1 MERAGGGA
9 GRHYPGRVIPPEI
22 VSLPKV
28 VLHDHLDG
36 GLRPETVVALA
47 REFGFDRLPTTDPLE
62 LRAWFHQSGAGSL
75 DRYLEAFAYTC
86 GVMQTPESLDRV
98 AYEAVEDLAADGV
111 VYAEVRFA
119 PSLHTAG
126 GLTRDEVLEAVLA
139 GMARGERDFGLPV
152 RIIVDALRHQDDSEE
167 VAEAA
172 VRFAG
177 RGVVGFDL
185 AGPEGG
191 YPASL
196 HRNACA
202 IAAAAGLALTIHAG
216 EHRPHPGELAP
227 VENIADALDC
237 GARRIGHGVLLVEDT
252 VVADGEI
259 IELGVVAQRVHR
271 DRIALEVCPTSNV
284 DTRAF
289 PDLASHPIGLLH
301 RAGFAVTLNT
311 DNRLMSATT
320 MSREAMLVMEYQG
333 ITVDDLRAMT
343 LTAVDAAFC
352 DEPTRESVRHR
363 VIAGYR

>member
-1 MERAGGGA
+1 MERAGGHA
-9 GRHYPGRVIPPEI
+9 GRHYPGPVIPTEI
-22 VSLPKV
+22 VALPKV

-47 REFGFDRLPTTDPLE
+47 RRTGFEQLPFTDPGA

-86 GVMQTPESLDRV
+86 GVMQTPEALDRV
-98 AYEAVEDLAADGV
+98 AYEAVEDLATDGV
-111 VYAEVRFA
+111 VYAEMRFA
-119 PSLHTAG
+119 PSLHTAR
-126 GLTRDEVLEAVLA
+126 GLTRDEVLEAVL
-139 GMARGERDFGLPV
+139 GGVRRGERDFGIPV

-172 VRFAG
+172 GRFVG

-191 YPASL
+191 YPANL
-196 HRNACA
+196 HRDACA
-202 IAAAAGLALTIHAG
+202 IAGRAGLALTIHAG
-216 EHRPHPGELAP
+216 EHRPHPGELSG

-237 GARRIGHGVLLVEDT
+237 GARRIGHGVLLVGDT
-252 VVADGEI
+252 VVSNGAITD
-259 IELGVVAQRVHR
+259 LGIVAQRVH
-271 DRIALEVCPTSNV
+271 DERIALEVCPTSNV

-289 PDLASHPIGLLH
+289 PDLVAHPIGLLH

-311 DNRLMSATT
+311 DNRLMSATS
-320 MSREAMLVMEYQG
+320 MSREAMMVMTHQG
-333 ITVDDLRAMT
+333 ITVDDLRAMS

-352 DEPTRESVRHR
+352 DEATRTAVRSR
-363 VIAGYR
+363 VVAGYT